1 MRIILSC
8 TNAQA
13 QNKNTRRSA
22 HTTSPKQE
30 TTLEN
35 QKDYR
40 KRINQAAPTP
50 GSHTHPSNTSEF
62 GQMGEGESIRTAHV
76 RNQLD
81 VLPWNSKNAPAAF
94 PNLWLQS
101 IQHLSLV
108 LQKLVARRCEAHSYM
123 SCCEILPNDGEVIST
138 GMGANMRC
146 IASMARNSAQ
156 FPSKDGSPNRAAQV
170 DMEVWKSESRSP

>member
-1 MRIILSC
+1 
-8 TNAQA
+8 
-13 QNKNTRRSA
+13 
-22 HTTSPKQE
+22 
-30 TTLEN
+30 
-35 QKDYR
+35 
-40 KRINQAAPTP
+40 
-50 GSHTHPSNTSEF
+50 
-62 GQMGEGESIRTAHV
+62 MGEGESIRTAHV

-81 VLPWNSKNAPAAF
+81 ILSWNSKNAPAAF

-123 SCCEILPNDGEVIST
+123 SCCEITRSLPNDGEVVST

-156 FPSKDGSPNRAAQV
+156 FPSKDGSPSLEVRIAQPMSCRAFTQAFHG
-170 DMEVWKSESRSP
+170 